1 MITGIEDIRKNA
13 LRLGACAKA
22 KELGSIKEAVD
33 LLLTPQGREFAMK
46 TCFPDLATWREN
58 PYEVDNTEM
67 VLLDMG
73 SDNYAENEDCIA
85 VGNTTLEILF
95 DNPDRL
101 YHVMAMHGAKIIIKA
116 RNYAVVTV
124 TNVRGKIRVINEDG
138 TAVITEEKA

>member
-1 MITGIEDIRKNA
+1 
-13 LRLGACAKA
+13 
-22 KELGSIKEAVD
+22 
-33 LLLTPQGREFAMK
+33 MK